1 MHEVEREIVVL
12 KPTPVFLSFL
22 EAQRPDLD
30 LPSLSALRADMTAYS
45 IPRHETDEILLDEIE
60 RNYVLMFRHE
70 ITRIL
75 GEINAQ
81 DIQGS
86 FLDFLCC
93 FKFELHAQVVVME
106 STLEAGQQ
114 VLCVKPKSVLLNWI
128 KSKTEEKQTSVDVL
142 ERVNLSHLTENATVI
157 VKNFNSTDE
166 VGSFLR
172 QYHRPIFKAEMFR
185 LCDISTDWPSINA
198 FEDFDQ
204 YFDVDFHRELIHLN

>member
-1 MHEVEREIVVL
+1 MSEVEREIVVL

-22 EAQRPDLD
+22 EAQRPDLV
-30 LPSLSALRADMTAYS
+30 LPSLSELRADMTAYS
-45 IPRHETDEILLDEIE
+45 IPRHDTDEILLDEIE

-70 ITRIL
+70 IRRIL
-75 GEINAQ
+75 GEMNAE

-114 VLCVKPKSVLLNWI
+114 VLCVKPKSVLLHWM
-128 KSKTEEKQTSVDVL
+128 KSKVDEAQAATDVL
-142 ERVNLSHLTENATVI
+142 ERVSLSHLTENATVI
-157 VKNFNSTDE
+157 VKNFSSSEE
-166 VGSFLR
+166 VGSFLK

-185 LCDISTDWPSINA
+185 LCDVSSEWPLINA
-198 FEDFDQ
+198 FEDFDH